1 MKKLLSLLMALALC
15 FGTVP
20 MAMANDDLQQK
31 VDYIS
36 SLGIMTGYEDGSFR
50 TDNPITRTEFTAV
63 AARIAGQADS
73 AYPGMYDGRF
83 SDVTPDFWGA
93 GYIALAANMGIINGY
108 TDGTF
113 LPNNNVTYNEAIK
126 MIVCLLGYG
135 LQAEKL
141 GGYPTGYIAVASK
154 LKLLDF
160 KYYEPTAPI
169 NRGEVV
175 RLVYNTLDV
184 EIMMTESVGTDGNYV
199 LGKGGTVIEMLLQSE
214 TKKGVVTATP
224 LDSLRDDEKI
234 SEGFVEINDTLY
246 LTDIDCASFLG
257 ERVEYVVT
265 DTDNGEKVIYIKP
278 DVLMKTVTIDK
289 KDVVD
294 VKGIFT
300 SDGQIRYWTE
310 NKSVRKILF
319 NASIDVIYNNKV
331 LSYEDA
337 GSIDFGKTPDIYE
350 CIDTDGDSTYD
361 LLKLRAYDDNYVKK
375 VYTDGLK
382 QMAVTDSN
390 IAISSD
396 PEDEDLFITV
406 ILDGEIVP
414 FEEIKEGDVISHAKS
429 LDSKAYEIIISR
441 ESLEGVVTA
450 RSEDETEI
458 ILTVEDRELAVS
470 ETLIEKQRVPALNDS
485 GKFYLSYKG
494 EIAYYEGTDLA
505 DGKYG
510 FLTAVGSK
518 GSINANCEV
527 KILEDN
533 NTFSIYPLAKKVK
546 LSDKGYESTKTA
558 SEIVSF
564 FYKGD
569 TWDDMRTAY
578 TQIIRYKLN
587 SDGEVNYIAT
597 AKETPDEHAFSIAAP
612 NRKRLYSNSL
622 FDQKWKITND
632 TVVFYIPSTREGE
645 DYTRYRA
652 GTASNYFSSGSTYQV
667 VLYDADE
674 NGEVGA
680 VFYSLT
686 GQLREQTF
694 SIDLGSSKVMT
705 IDKVIYKNG
714 DDGNTHCTV
723 SGIVNNNYTS
733 VYVSDE
739 FLSSSTN
746 RNMLEHGNV
755 IQYTTNAAQVKAA
768 HYEGQAEEIVA
779 AILLCDTD
787 ITKMKKQWNRTE
799 IIQNSPKMTTV
810 YGIVESIDNTRITI
824 SIPDCG
830 IRNSDLS
837 SITEVYAEGGSKFT
851 QIYVSETQKV
861 IKVNKQEKTTDMG
874 TFYDIQPGK
883 KIFLR
888 LRYDKIKDAVV
899 YTD

>member
-1 MKKLLSLLMALALC
+1 MRKILSLLIALALC
-15 FGTVP
+15 FGAVP
-20 MAMANDDLQQK
+20 MAFAEDDLQEK

-50 TDNPITRTEFTAV
+50 TDNLITRTEFTAV
-63 AARIAGQADS
+63 AVRLAGQADS
-73 AYPGMYDGRF
+73 AQGGMYDGSF

-93 GYIALAANMGIINGY
+93 GYIALASNMGIINGY

-141 GGYPTGYIAVASK
+141 GGYPTGYTAVASR

-160 KYYEPTAPI
+160 NYYEPTAPI

-184 EIMMTESVGTDGNYV
+184 ELMITESIGTDGNYV
-199 LGKGGTVIEMLLQSE
+199 LGKGGTVLEMLLSSE
-214 TKKGVVTATP
+214 TKEGIVTGTP
-224 LDSLRDDEKI
+224 LDSLRDDDEV
-234 SEGFVEINDTLY
+234 SDGFVEINDKLY

-265 DTDNGEKVIYIKP
+265 DTDDGEKVVYIKP
-278 DVLMKTVTIDK
+278 DVLMKSVTVDA
-289 KDVVD
+289 KDVID
-294 VKGIFT
+294 VNGIFT
-300 SDGQIRYWTE
+300 SNGTLRYWTE
-310 NKSVRKILF
+310 SKSVRKVSF
-319 NASIDVIYNNKV
+319 NAAVDVIYNNKI

-337 GSIDFGKTPDIYE
+337 GSIHFGEDPDVYE
-350 CIDTDGDSTYD
+350 CIDTDNDGTYD
-361 LLKLRAYDDNYVKK
+361 LLKLKAYDDNYVKK
-375 VYTDGLK
+375 VYTDGAK

-390 IAISSD
+390 IAITND

-406 ILDGEIVP
+406 VLDGEIVP
-414 FEEIKEGDVISHAKS
+414 FEEIKEGDIISYAKS

-441 ESLEGVVTA
+441 DSLEGTVSA
-450 RSEDETEI
+450 RAEDETSI
-458 ILTVEDRELAVS
+458 VLTIEGSDYVVS
-470 ETLIEKQRVPALNDS
+470 ETLADKQKVPALNDS

-494 EIAYYEGTDLA
+494 ELAYYEGTDLA
-505 DGKYG
+505 DGTYG

-518 GSINANCEV
+518 GSISANCEI
-527 KILEDN
+527 KILETN

-546 LSDKGYESTKTA
+546 LSDKGSVSTKTA
-558 SEIVSF
+558 SEIVSKF
-564 FYKGD
+564 GRAATF
-569 TWDDMRTAY
+569 DDMRTAY

-597 AKETPDEHAFSIAAP
+597 AKETPDEYSFSIAAP

-645 DYTRYRA
+645 DYTRYRSGA
-652 GTASNYFSSGSTYQV
+652 ASSYFSSGNSYQV
-667 VLYDADE
+667 ILYDADV

-694 SIDLGSSKVMT
+694 SIDLGSSKVIT
-705 IDKVIYKNG
+705 IDKVIYKN
-714 DDGNTHCTV
+714 DEDGNNHCTV

-739 FLSSSTN
+739 FLASSTN

-768 HYEGQAEEIVA
+768 HYEGQAEEIVT

-799 IIQNSPKMTTV
+799 IIQSSPKLTTV
-810 YGIVESIDNTRITI
+810 YGVVESIDNTRVTI

-830 IRNSDLS
+830 LRESEQDKF
-837 SITEVYAEGGSKFT
+837 TEVYFDGGNKYT
-851 QIYVSETQKV
+851 EIYVPETQKV
-861 IKVNKQEKTTDMG
+861 IKVNKEEKTTDMG

-883 KIFLR
+883 KVFLR

>member
-1 MKKLLSLLMALALC
+1 MKKILSLLIALALC
-15 FGTVP
+15 CGAVP
-20 MAMANDDLQQK
+20 IALAEDDLQTK
-31 VDYIS
+31 VEYIS

-50 TDNPITRTEFTAV
+50 TDNPITRAEFTAV
-63 AARIAGQADS
+63 SVRLAGQEES
-73 AYPGMYDGRF
+73 AQGGMYDGRF
-83 SDVTPDFWGA
+83 SDVSSDFWGS
-93 GYIALAANMGIINGY
+93 GYIALASNMGIINGY

-135 LQAEKL
+135 LQAEKQ
-141 GGYPTGYIAVASK
+141 GGYPTGYTAVASK

-169 NRGEVV
+169 NRGEVA
-175 RLVYNTLDV
+175 RLVYKSLDT
-184 EIMMTESVGTDGNYV
+184 ELMITESVGTDGNYI
-199 LGKGGTVIEMLLQSE
+199 LGKGGTVLEMLHSAE
-214 TKKGVVTATP
+214 TKEGVVTGTP
-224 LDSLRDDEKI
+224 LDSIHDDGEI

-246 LTDIDCASFLG
+246 LTDINCSSLLG

-265 DTDNGEKVIYIKP
+265 DTDRGEKVVYIKP
-278 DVLMKTVTIDK
+278 DALMKSVSVDA
-289 KDVVD
+289 KDIVD
-294 VKGIFT
+294 VNGIFT
-300 SDGQIRYWTE
+300 SNGQIRYWTA
-310 NKSVRKILF
+310 NKSVRKVSF
-319 NASIDVIYNNKV
+319 NAAVDVIYNNKV
-331 LSYEDA
+331 LSYENA
-337 GSIDFGKTPDIYE
+337 GSIDFEKDPDVYE
-350 CIDTDGDSTYD
+350 CIDTDSDGTYD
-361 LLKLRAYDDNYVKK
+361 LLKLKAYDDNYVKK
-375 VYTDGLK
+375 VYVDGLK

-390 IAISSD
+390 IAITND

-414 FEEIKEGDVISHAKS
+414 FEEIKEGDVISYGKS

-441 ESLEGVVTA
+441 ESFEGTVSA
-450 RSEDETEI
+450 RAEDETEI
-458 ILTVEDRELAVS
+458 ILTVEDREIAVS

-494 EIAYYEGTDLA
+494 EIAYFEGTDLA

-518 GSINANCEV
+518 GSINANCEI
-527 KILEDN
+527 KILETN

-546 LSDKGYESTKTA
+546 LSDKGVLTTKTA
-558 SEIVSF
+558 SEIVSM

-597 AKETPDEHAFSIAAP
+597 AKETPDEHSFSVAAP

-632 TVVFYIPSTREGE
+632 TIVFYIPSTKEGE
-645 DYTRYRA
+645 DYTRYRS
-652 GTASNYFSSGSTYQV
+652 GSASSFLSSGNTYQV

-755 IQYTTNAAQVKAA
+755 IQYTTNSAEVKAA
-768 HYEGQAEEIVA
+768 HYEGEAEEIVT

-810 YGIVESIDNTRITI
+810 YGIVESVDNTRVTI

-830 IRNSDLS
+830 LRESEKD
-837 SITEVYAEGGSKFT
+837 SITQVYFEGGNKFAE
-851 QIYVSETQKV
+851 IYVAETQKV

-883 KIFLR
+883 KVFIR

-899 YTD
+899 YAE